1 MYQTPSYSE
10 IKAVIMQEYVNQTGI
25 LPKRD
30 SDASVRASGT
40 AAVAEGL
47 YSHQQHILKQLFVQ
61 TADEPYLYI
70 HAEELGLV
78 RLDGSTATGQVWATG
93 TTDGETLPIG
103 SKLTDGFGH
112 YWETTASATLSAS
125 KAVLVPVQASNIGSA
140 FNATGALRWV
150 SPVAGMQSVA
160 QVDVISGGSDGESLE
175 RWRGRLWS
183 KKKLGKSLSRVDD
196 LRQAV
201 LGVAGVADAYVYPI
215 RRGVGSVDVAVTAQG
230 ANGATL
236 PSDNLLAQSEQAL
249 KDAAAFWE
257 DVRTFKPT
265 VVALDVDARVTGVNI
280 NSGEVS
286 AIVRDYLT
294 ALTPA
299 ESYKE
304 SVLSS
309 LILALPGMID
319 VQLTPN
325 QNVNPTVSM
334 EQVGWIRPANVT
346 VTL

>member
-1 MYQTPSYSE
+1 MYQTPSYSD
-10 IKAVIMQEYVNQTGI
+10 IKSIIMQEYVNQTGI

-30 SDASVRASGT
+30 SDAAVRASGT

-47 YSHQQHILKQLFVQ
+47 YSHQEHILKQLFVQ

-70 HAEELGLV
+70 HGEELGLP
-78 RLDGSTATGQVWATG
+78 RLDGSTATGQVWASG
-93 TTDGETLPIG
+93 TTDGVILPIG

-112 YWETTASATLSAS
+112 YWQTTSTATLSTT
-125 KAVLVPVQASNIGSA
+125 KAVLVPVQASDDGAA
-140 FNATGALRWV
+140 FNATGTLRWV
-150 SPVAGMQSVA
+150 SPVAGMQSIA

-175 RWRGRLWS
+175 RWRGRLWN

-215 RRGVGSVDVAVTAQG
+215 RRGAGSVDVAITAQG

-236 PSDNLLAQSEQAL
+236 PSDSLLAQAEQAL

-265 VVALDVDARVTGVNI
+265 VVALNVDAKVTGINI
-280 NSGEVS
+280 NSGEIS
-286 AIVRDYLT
+286 AIIKDYLT
-294 ALTPA
+294 ALIPA

-309 LILALPGMID
+309 LIMAVPGMID

-325 QNVNPTVSM
+325 QNLNPTVNM
-334 EQVGWIRPANVT
+334 EQVGWIRPANIT

>member
-10 IKAVIMQEYVNQTGI
+10 IKTVIMQEYVNQTGI
-25 LPKRD
+25 LPQRD
-30 SDASVRASGT
+30 SDASIRASGT
-40 AAVAEGL
+40 AAIAEGL
-47 YSHQQHILKQLFVQ
+47 YSHQNHILKQLFIQ

-70 HAEELGLV
+70 HSEELGLQ
-78 RLDGSTATGQVWATG
+78 RLEGSTATGQVWASG
-93 TTDGETLPIG
+93 TTDGIEIPIG
-103 SKLTDGFGH
+103 SKLTDGFGQ
-112 YWETTASATLSAS
+112 YWETTSIATLSATNRT
-125 KAVLVPVQASNIGSA
+125 LVPVQASNTGAA
-140 FNATGALRWV
+140 FNATGTLRWV
-150 SPVAGMQSVA
+150 SPVTGLQSVA

-175 RWRGRLWS
+175 RWRGRLWN
-183 KKKLGKSLSRVDD
+183 KKKLGKSLSRAED

-201 LGVAGVADAYVYPI
+201 LGVAGVANAYVYPI
-215 RRGVGSVDVAVTAQG
+215 RRGAGSIDVAITAQG
-230 ANGATL
+230 GNGATL
-236 PSDNLLAQSEQAL
+236 PSDNLLAQAEQAL
-249 KDAAAFWE
+249 VEAAAFWE

-265 VVALDVDARVTGVNI
+265 AVPLDVNAKVTGVNV

-286 AIVRDYLT
+286 AIINDYLT
-294 ALTPA
+294 ALIPA